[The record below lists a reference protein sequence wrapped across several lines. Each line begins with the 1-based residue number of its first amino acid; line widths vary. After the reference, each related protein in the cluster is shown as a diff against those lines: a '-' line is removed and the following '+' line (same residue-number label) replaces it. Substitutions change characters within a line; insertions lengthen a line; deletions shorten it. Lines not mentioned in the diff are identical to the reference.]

1 MANETCPSCGT
12 NLEPEASFCR
22 NCGAAVLKG
31 ASGARTE
38 GGAAPAFGGQASPPG
53 PSGPNQTIRTEGYAY
68 AQMPL
73 SVNED
78 TAPLSVGQYLLMLII
93 SAIPMVGLI
102 MQLVWAFGGATNVN
116 RRNFAR
122 AGLILSLIA
131 IVLAIIF
138 GGLMIAL
145 MAIVRDNYS
154 RF

>member
-1 MANETCPSCGT
+1 MANETCQACGT
-12 NLEPEASFCR
+12 SLEPQAAYCR

-31 ASGARTE
+31 GPGARAE
-38 GGAAPAFGGQASPPG
+38 GGTAPAFGSQASP
-53 PSGPNQTIRTEGYAY
+53 SGPLGPDQTIRTESYAY

-73 SVNED
+73 SAGED
-78 TAPLSVGQYLLMLII
+78 TSPLSVGQYLLMLII
-93 SAIPMVGLI
+93 SGIPMVGLI

-122 AGLILSLIA
+122 AGLILSLAA

-138 GGLMIAL
+138 SGLVIAL
-145 MAIVRDNYS
+145 VAIVRDNYS